1 MDYILVEGDKLY
13 KLLKCRNYANVSQL
27 PGQVKI
33 FEHTINLAILEE
45 DFHDS
50 IAVYGDSFLTDVFTV
65 SNVNFSSSC
74 ILFLCSY
81 AVALFRYVNERGNV
95 IYFLYIYFTCTFNVL
110 PVHLIYFL
118 YIYFLYFLYITIYFL
133 YIRFLVGYIYHT
145 FKSNLLR

>member
-27 PGQVKI
+27 PGQVKV

-95 IYFLYIYFTCTFNVL
+95 IYFLFDFNCRSSQGITAGVSYFSVLIKFQSLFQTERYIEEAHQVSGRVYLPYFQ
-110 PVHLIYFL
+110 I
-118 YIYFLYFLYITIYFL
+118 
-133 YIRFLVGYIYHT
+133 
-145 FKSNLLR
+145 